1 MTEDNLI
8 SKKELLARYNI
19 SYGALYRWK
28 RKGLIPDEWFI
39 KQAVSTGQETYF
51 KKDLI
56 IPRINK
62 ILELKDNYQL
72 DELKAFLNPNLSQRD
87 FTMRDLILI
96 DEIDPIILK
105 QYAIKK
111 NIFNI
116 YDAIIIYIFS
126 INQEL
131 IDFSKYIDYDF
142 SKINSIN
149 ATFLIVKFNG
159 NKIIISTDEVV
170 LDNDIEIIKK
180 YKFEDIASIIAK
192 NI

>member
-1 MTEDNLI
+1 MI
-8 SKKELLARYNI
+8 SKKDLLKEMNI
-19 SYGALYRWK
+19 SYGQLYRWK
-28 RKGLIPDEWFI
+28 REGLIPDEWFI

-62 ILELKDNYQL
+62 ILELKDNNQL
-72 DELKAFLNPNLSQRD
+72 DELKAFLNPNLNQRE

-105 QYAIKK
+105 QYANKK